1 MPDISIRNQK
11 PLTINNI
18 FCIGR
23 NYVAHVEELGNTIGT
38 SPVVFLKP
46 TSAVIFEGERIRL
59 PAMSS
64 DVHYEAEL
72 VVAIGGEGKNVSRDD
87 ALGYVAGYGLGLDL
101 TMRDVQTELKSK
113 GLPWTIAKGFD
124 TSAPLSEFLPSRE
137 ITDPQ
142 DMTFTLRVN
151 GELRQTGKT
160 GHMIFTVA
168 DLVSYLSSIF
178 TLHPGDLVFTG
189 TPRGVGRL
197 VSGDT
202 LALELGTALRAEFHV
217 A

>member
-1 MPDISIRNQK
+1 MPEISIRNQK
-11 PLTINNI
+11 SLAINNI

-23 NYVAHVEELGNTIGT
+23 NYVTHVVELGNKVEK

-46 TSAVIFEGERIRL
+46 TTAVIFEGEPIRL

-72 VVAIGGEGKNVSRDD
+72 VVAIDREGKNISHSD
-87 ALGYVAGYGLGLDL
+87 ALEYVAGYGLGLDL
-101 TMRDVQTELKSK
+101 TMRDIQNELKSK
-113 GLPWTIAKGFD
+113 GLPWTVAKGFD

-137 ITDPQ
+137 ISDPQ
-142 DMTFTLRVN
+142 DMTFILRVN
-151 GELRQTGKT
+151 GEVRQTGKT

-178 TLHPGDLVFTG
+178 TLRPGDLIFTG
-189 TPRGVGRL
+189 TPSGVGRL
-197 VSGDT
+197 SSGDM
-202 LALELGTALRAEFHV
+202 LLLELGTALHAEFHV

>member
-1 MPDISIRNQK
+1 MPDISIRNQRA
-11 PLTINNI
+11 LTINNI

-23 NYVAHVEELGNTIGT
+23 NYVAHAEELGNEIET

-46 TSAVIFEGERIRL
+46 TSAVIFEGDRIRL

-72 VVAIGGEGKNVSRDD
+72 VVAIGREGKNIPRSD

-101 TMRDVQTELKSK
+101 TMRDVQSELKSK

-142 DMTFTLRVN
+142 DMTFTLHVN

-160 GHMIFTVA
+160 SRMIFTVA
-168 DLVSYLSSIF
+168 ELVSYLSSLF

-197 VSGDT
+197 ASGDV
-202 LALELGTALRAEFHV
+202 LALELETALHAEFHV